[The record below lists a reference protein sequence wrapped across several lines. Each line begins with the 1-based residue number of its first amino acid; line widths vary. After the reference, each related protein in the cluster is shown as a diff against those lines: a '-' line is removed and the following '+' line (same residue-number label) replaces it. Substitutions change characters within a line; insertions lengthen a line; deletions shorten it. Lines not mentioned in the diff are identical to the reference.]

1 MIRRGLELKQTG
13 LRYTIQYTASHL
25 GWLRRVGSL
34 YSQPQWTASEKVS
47 PFLNL
52 NSPIQ
57 FHIRSYQY
65 TFDLLYESDY
75 SLHGKILSLT
85 LEHAGY
91 VCLQPPIHVKRESEP
106 RRLRE

>member
-1 MIRRGLELKQTG
+1 MDLSSNKRVYGIP
-13 LRYTIQYTASHL
+13 YTIPHPIWDGYAGWDPSILSH
-25 GWLRRVGSL
+25 SE
-34 YSQPQWTASEKVS
+34 QPVKKWH